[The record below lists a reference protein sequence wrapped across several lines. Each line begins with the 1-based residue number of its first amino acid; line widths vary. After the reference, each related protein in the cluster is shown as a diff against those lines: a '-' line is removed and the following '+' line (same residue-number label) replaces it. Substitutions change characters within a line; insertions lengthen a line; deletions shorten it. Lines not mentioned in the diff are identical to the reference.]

1 MRTTIKA
8 DRISS
13 PYGLPD
19 RFQILGIDIDN
30 VTMADALGMIFGKI
44 DTRSKASFAFVNADC
59 INVAHRSLAY
69 EYVLAR
75 QDAVFADGS
84 GVALAARMQGRRFR
98 ENVNGTD
105 MFPLLCAEAARRGV
119 SLYLLGG
126 REGVAAKAA
135 KTMQDAYSG
144 LKIAGAR
151 SGYFMP
157 EEEPEV
163 IRQIAESGAD
173 ILLVA
178 FGVPLQEFW
187 IDRHRHNLAPAVCI
201 GVGGLFDFFSGRIAR
216 APAGWRKFGIEWLW
230 RLYKEPSRLWR
241 RYILGNPLLVMR
253 CVYEYVSG
261 PRRMRSPASPF
272 RIFYARMR
280 RRMWQNRLR
289 AVAILKRTID
299 IGAASL
305 ALAFLSPVFLLT
317 ALAIRLESPGPAV
330 FRQTRV
336 GMNGRRF
343 TIWKFRS
350 MYADAEARRQALL
363 AESDRQGSHFKMKR
377 DPRITRVGRIIRRLS
392 IDELPQLWNVLNGT
406 MSIVGPR
413 PNLEAEVEKYRL
425 HELGRLAVRP
435 GITCFWQ
442 VSGRAELPWEQQVE
456 LDLAYVHQRSFG
468 TDVKL
473 MLKTIPAVLGGRGA
487 Y

>member
-1 MRTTIKA
+1 MTDNTVLPRQSNPFG
-8 DRISS
+8 SS
-13 PYGLPD
+13 D

-30 VTMADALGMIFGKI
+30 VTMADALGRIFDKI
-44 DTRSKASFAFVNADC
+44 ETGARASFAFVNADC
-59 INVAHRSLAY
+59 LNVAHRSLAY

-75 QDAVFADGS
+75 QDGVFADGS

-105 MFPLLCAEAARRGV
+105 MFPLMCEEAARRGA
-119 SLYLLGG
+119 SIYLLGG
-126 REGVAAKAA
+126 REGIAAQAA
-135 KTMQDAYSG
+135 HNMQAAYPG
-144 LKIAGAR
+144 LKIAGTR
-151 SGYFMP
+151 GGFFMA

-163 IRQIAESGAD
+163 IQAINDSKAD
-173 ILLVA
+173 ILLVG

-187 IDRHRHNLAPAVCI
+187 IDRHRHTLAPTVCI
-201 GVGGLFDFFSGRIAR
+201 GVGGLFDYYSGRIAR
-216 APAGWRKFGIEWLW
+216 APTAWRASGIEWLW

-253 CVYEYVSG
+253 CVHEYVSG
-261 PRRMRSPASPF
+261 PRRMRSPASPL

-280 RRMWQNRLR
+280 RRMWQNRQI
-289 AVAILKRTID
+289 AVGVAKRGID
-299 IGAASL
+299 IAAATA
-305 ALAFLSPVFLLT
+305 ALLFLSPIFLLA

-330 FRQTRV
+330 FSQTRV

-350 MYADAEARRQALL
+350 MYVDAEARRQALL
-363 AESDRQGSHFKMKR
+363 AASDRQGSHFKMKR
-377 DPRITRVGRIIRRLS
+377 DPRITRVGRVIRRLS

-413 PNLEAEVEKYRL
+413 PNLESEVEKYRL

-442 VSGRAELPWEQQVE
+442 VSGRAELPWEQQVA

>member
-1 MRTTIKA
+1 
-8 DRISS
+8 
-13 PYGLPD
+13 
-19 RFQILGIDIDN
+19 
-30 VTMADALGMIFGKI
+30 
-44 DTRSKASFAFVNADC
+44 
-59 INVAHRSLAY
+59 
-69 EYVLAR
+69 
-75 QDAVFADGS
+75 
-84 GVALAARMQGRRFR
+84 
-98 ENVNGTD
+98 
-105 MFPLLCAEAARRGV
+105 
-119 SLYLLGG
+119 
-126 REGVAAKAA
+126 
-135 KTMQDAYSG
+135 
-144 LKIAGAR
+144 
-151 SGYFMP
+151 
-157 EEEPEV
+157 
-163 IRQIAESGAD
+163 
-173 ILLVA
+173 
-178 FGVPLQEFW
+178 
-187 IDRHRHNLAPAVCI
+187 
-201 GVGGLFDFFSGRIAR
+201 
-216 APAGWRKFGIEWLW
+216 
-230 RLYKEPSRLWR
+230 
-241 RYILGNPLLVMR
+241 
-253 CVYEYVSG
+253 
-261 PRRMRSPASPF
+261 
-272 RIFYARMR
+272 MR